1 MNVFHLAKSNI
12 VVQHCKLHNDASCNL
27 SQDGTML
34 ATFVPSHR
42 GFPDDNIMA
51 VYSLEPKTRGQCLFT
66 KSFGKY
72 FTLIHVTGECNLQGG
87 YIILVIYVYW
97 NHSVTLSKSF
107 DKILVIHIWS
117 SLNFGDCISLYI
129 VDIMAPRLVT
139 GIDSVPKL

>member
-1 MNVFHLAKSNI
+1 
-12 VVQHCKLHNDASCNL
+12 
-27 SQDGTML
+27 ML

-87 YIILVIYVYW
+87 LYNSSDIRVLESFCDVI
-97 NHSVTLSKSF
+97 
-107 DKILVIHIWS
+107 
-117 SLNFGDCISLYI
+117 
-129 VDIMAPRLVT
+129 
-139 GIDSVPKL
+139 

>member
-1 MNVFHLAKSNI
+1 
-12 VVQHCKLHNDASCNL
+12 
-27 SQDGTML
+27 ML

-87 YIILVIYVYW
+87 YTILVIYVYW
-97 NHSVTLSKSF
+97 NHSVTLYKSF
-107 DKILVIHIWS
+107 DKNSCNTHLI
-117 SLNFGDCISLYI
+117 
-129 VDIMAPRLVT
+129 
-139 GIDSVPKL
+139 